1 MARVTA
7 MTLSLSGTVCLGSFT
22 LRTEISA
29 ENEVIAI
36 TGANGVGKTT
46 LLRLLAGI
54 INLTTGSLL
63 IDGVTYDD
71 ATTDIFIPANK
82 RGVAMFFQN
91 ETLLPFLSVRDNI
104 AFPLRMSGMSRSQ
117 SREVAQDA
125 ISSQG
130 LTKLSDLMPSDLSGG
145 QSQRVAIIRAFI
157 NTPKLVLFDEPL
169 SALDENARPELRK
182 FLRERMSQISGYK
195 FVVTHDRQDV
205 EQICD
210 REIHLN

>member
-1 MARVTA
+1 
-7 MTLSLSGTVCLGSFT
+7 MTLKLSGTVCLGSFT

-29 ENEVIAI
+29 ENEIIAI

-71 ATTDIFIPANK
+71 ATTDIFIPANR
-82 RGVAMFFQN
+82 RGVAMVFQN

-145 QSQRVAIIRAFI
+145 QSQRVAIVRAFI

>member
-1 MARVTA
+1 
-7 MTLSLSGTVCLGSFT
+7 MTLNLSGTVCIGSFT
-22 LRTEISA
+22 LHTEISA
-29 ENEVIAI
+29 ENEIIAI

-54 INLTTGSLL
+54 VNLTTGSLL

-71 ATTDIFIPANK
+71 ATTDIFIPANR
-82 RGVAMFFQN
+82 RGVAMVFQN

-145 QSQRVAIIRAFI
+145 QSQRVAIVRAFI

>member
-1 MARVTA
+1 
-7 MTLSLSGTVCLGSFT
+7 MTLNLSGTVCIGSFT
-22 LRTEISA
+22 LRTEVSA
-29 ENEVIAI
+29 ENEIIAI

-54 INLTTGSLL
+54 VNLTTGSLL

-71 ATTDIFIPANK
+71 ATTDIFVPANR
-82 RGVAMFFQN
+82 RGVSMVFQN

-104 AFPLRMSGMSRSQ
+104 AFPLRMSGMSRSK
-117 SREVAQDA
+117 SREVAKEA
-125 ISSQG
+125 ISSHG
-130 LTKLSDLMPSDLSGG
+130 LSKLADLMPNDLSGG
-145 QSQRVAIIRAFI
+145 QAQRVALVRAFI
-157 NTPKLVLFDEPL
+157 NTPKIILLDEPL

-182 FLRERMSQISGYK
+182 FLREKMSEISGYK

-210 REIHLN
+210 REIHLD

>member
-1 MARVTA
+1 
-7 MTLSLSGTVCLGSFT
+7 MTLRLDGSVSLGTFT
-22 LRTEISA
+22 LKCEIAS
-29 ENEVIAI
+29 ENEIIAI

-54 INLTTGSLL
+54 VNLTTGSLL

-71 ATTDIFIPANK
+71 ATTDIFVPADR
-82 RGVAMFFQN
+82 RGVSMVFQN

-104 AFPLRMSGMSRSQ
+104 AFPLRMSGMSRSK
-117 SREVAQDA
+117 SREVAKEA
-125 ISSQG
+125 ISSHG
-130 LTKLSDLMPSDLSGG
+130 LSKLADLMPKDLSGG
-145 QSQRVAIIRAFI
+145 QAQRVALVRAFI
-157 NTPKLVLFDEPL
+157 NTPKIILLDEPL

-182 FLRERMSQISGYK
+182 FLRERMSEISGYK

>member
-1 MARVTA
+1 
-7 MTLSLSGTVCLGSFT
+7 MTLSLSGTVCIGSFT
-22 LRTEISA
+22 LRTEVSA
-29 ENEVIAI
+29 ENEIIAI

-71 ATTDIFIPANK
+71 ATTDIFVPSNK
-82 RGVAMFFQN
+82 RGVAMVFQN

-117 SREVAQDA
+117 SREVAKEA
-125 ISSQG
+125 ISSHE
-130 LTKLSDLMPSDLSGG
+130 LSKLAYLMPRDLSGG
-145 QSQRVAIIRAFI
+145 QSQRVAIVRAFI
-157 NTPKLVLFDEPL
+157 STPKIILLDEPL

-182 FLRERMSQISGYK
+182 FLREKMSEISGYK

>member
-1 MARVTA
+1 MARVSA
-7 MTLSLSGTVCLGSFT
+7 MTLNLSGTVCIGSFT

-29 ENEVIAI
+29 ENEIIAI

-71 ATTDIFIPANK
+71 ATTDIFIPANR
-82 RGVAMFFQN
+82 RGVAMVFQN

-145 QSQRVAIIRAFI
+145 QSQRVAIVRAFI